1 MEYGES
7 VQKVLVRKIRK
18 AEQDL
23 TQLKLDYCRFV
34 FGLAPRTKVEWG
46 GDRFLVLSVDVD
58 SMKSTDD
65 GGYTRPMVSGVPASQ
80 PGHAEPVQ
88 LGTDWALVQSG
99 KDTNS

>member
-1 MEYGES
+1 MEYGDS

-34 FGLAPRTKVEWG
+34 YGLAPRARVEWEG
-46 GDRFLVLSVDVD
+46 VSYLVLSVDVE

-65 GGYTRPMVSGVPASQ
+65 GAYSRPAVSGVPAGRPDQS
-80 PGHAEPVQ
+80 EPVQ
-88 LGTDWALVQSG
+88 LGTGWALE
-99 KDTNS
+99 